1 VQDGKTQLDLLKWVE
16 KAWNNSISYRMGVLH
31 NDYQLIFGPENNAPT
46 RVGVSL
52 RILQKIGS
60 NVSSLRNPDP
70 FLQLYFVLYDY
81 SIFFVPEIPLKYYR
95 KWFCLCSIFSLC
107 RSVEQNVLITN
118 IKLFF
123 KISLETREILSIF
136 VRPKNQFLTW
146 KTITIRLEFIVNRLI
161 RRRIVFSIR
170 IYKTLLKIKIFFCR

>member
-1 VQDGKTQLDLLKWVE
+1 MYHFEYYKKLVPILVVWE
-16 KAWNNSISYRMGVLH
+16 I
-31 NDYQLIFGPENNAPT
+31 LILFYDF
-46 RVGVSL
+46 
-52 RILQKIGS
+52 I
-60 NVSSLRNPDP
+60 
-70 FLQLYFVLYDY
+70 LYFMIIQFFLCLRSPS
-81 SIFFVPEIPLKYYR
+81 SIIEND
-95 KWFCLCSIFSLC
+95 FCLRSIFSLC

-146 KTITIRLEFIVNRLI
+146 KTITNRLEFIVNRLI